1 MGEFF
6 GSVYCWFE
14 DVFGLELANYLW
26 GNMSP
31 DQQTNM
37 YVPIGFTM
45 LGVSLLVCV
54 LYYYIIDHP
63 KLAKWWGWL
72 IFLGSNAVV
81 NFLIG
86 WQWVLRHYYL
96 GYMVGIDPST
106 KKDYDLN
113 ISYGDMLC
121 FGFANML
128 LAILVFGILS
138 LLMKWWSKNSSNSPF

>member
-6 GSVYCWFE
+6 GSIYCLFE

-26 GNMSP
+26 GNSSP
-31 DQQTNM
+31 YQQTNM

-45 LGVSLLVCV
+45 LVISLVV
-54 LYYYIIDHP
+54 FALYYYIIDHP

-72 IFLGSNAVV
+72 LFMGSNAVA
-81 NFLIG
+81 NFLVG
-86 WQWVLRHYYL
+86 WQWVLRHSYI
-96 GYMVGIDPST
+96 GYMVGIDPAT
-106 KKDYDLN
+106 NKEFDLN

-128 LAILVFGILS
+128 LAVLAFVLMS
-138 LLMKWWSKNSSNSPF
+138 LFMKWWSKNSSNSPF

>member
-1 MGEFF
+1 
-6 GSVYCWFE
+6 
-14 DVFGLELANYLW
+14 
-26 GNMSP
+26 
-31 DQQTNM
+31 M

-45 LGVSLLVCV
+45 LVVSLLVCL

-63 KLAKWWGWL
+63 KLAKWWGWQ

-96 GYMVGIDPST
+96 GYMVGINPST